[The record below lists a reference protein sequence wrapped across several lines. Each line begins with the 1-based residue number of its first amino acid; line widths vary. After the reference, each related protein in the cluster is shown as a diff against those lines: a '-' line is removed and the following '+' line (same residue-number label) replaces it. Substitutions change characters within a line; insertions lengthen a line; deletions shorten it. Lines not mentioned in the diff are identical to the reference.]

1 MIPRNASKA
10 WAPRSSAAAAAFTGP
25 KEVAAGDYRIR
36 ARRFV
41 VATGST
47 PSVPPLPGLDKLPYF
62 TNETI
67 FDLTKQ
73 PRHLLVIGGGPIGCE
88 LAQAF
93 RRLGADVT
101 VVEMA
106 RLLPKDDPE
115 AAAVVRDRLQAEGV
129 RLLED
134 TKVMHAVGAEG
145 AITLA
150 LDGKNGPQI
159 VTGSHLLVAAGR
171 RANFAGLELEKAGIA
186 ATPQGITVDAGL
198 RTSNRRVYAIGDV
211 IGGLQFTHA
220 AGYHAGIVIRR
231 ALFRLPAKMKPG
243 AIPWVTYTDPELA
256 QAGETEA
263 SARQKGLDIT
273 VTISPFAR
281 NDRAQTERDSD
292 GFVKVI
298 STKNGRILGATIVGA
313 QAGELIQVW
322 CLAIAQGLK
331 LSAMAGVVV
340 PYPTR
345 GEVRQAGRRRF
356 LRPEAV
362 QRARPPPDQASC
374 ACSDSAHGDGRE
386 QTTASPDARPAA
398 KPVGPAAGAD
408 DLLHH
413 AQRDPDLRAVGR
425 TLPRDLS
432 GRAHPG
438 RPSGDPGAD
447 GHARQHGERGSGEGA
462 AVPGRRLC
470 HRAEAARRLK
480 ADAGRGTAAAR
491 STPATTCANAVSSC

>member
-1 MIPRNASKA
+1 MTEFLRADICVIGAGSAGLSVAAGASQLGARTVLIESHKMGGDCLNFGCVPSKA
-10 WAPRSSAAAAAFTGP
+10 LLAAAHAAQSARQAGGFGVKLPPPMIDFAAVNAHVQGVIAGIAPHDSQERFEGLGATVIRAAAAFTGP

-41 VATGST
+41 IATGST
-47 PSVPPLPGLDKLPYF
+47 PFVPPLPGLDKLPYF

-67 FDLTKQ
+67 FELTKQ

-93 RRLGADVT
+93 RRLGAEVT

-106 RLLPKDDPE
+106 RLLPKDDPD
-115 AAAVVRDRLQAEGV
+115 AAALVRDRLKAEGV

-134 TKVMHAVGAEG
+134 TKIMHAVGAEG

-159 VTGSHLLVAAGR
+159 VTGSHLLIAAGR

-186 ATPQGITVDAGL
+186 STPQGITVDAGL
-198 RTSNRRVYAIGDV
+198 RTSNRRVFAIGDV

-220 AGYHAGIVIRR
+220 AGYHAAIVIRR

-263 SARQKGLDIT
+263 SARQKGLDIA

-298 STKNGRILGATIVGA
+298 STKKGRILGATIVGA

-345 GEVRQAGRRRF
+345 GEAGKR
-356 LRPEAV
+356 
-362 QRARPPPDQASC
+362 
-374 ACSDSAHGDGRE
+374 
-386 QTTASPDARPAA
+386 
-398 KPVGPAAGAD
+398 AAGDFYAPKLFSD
-408 DLLHH
+408 
-413 AQRDPDLRAVGR
+413 R
-425 TLPRDLS
+425 
-432 GRAHPG
+432 
-438 RPSGDPGAD
+438 
-447 GHARQHGERGSGEGA
+447 
-462 AVPGRRLC
+462 
-470 HRAEAARRLK
+470 ARRLIK
-480 ADAGRGTAAAR
+480 FLRLFG
-491 STPATTCANAVSSC
+491 

>member
-1 MIPRNASKA
+1 MTEVLRADICVIGAGSAGLSVAAGASQLGAKTVLIESHKMGGDCLNFGCVPSKA
-10 WAPRSSAAAAAFTGP
+10 LLAAAHAAQSARQAGRFGVKLPPPMIDFAAVNSHVQGVIAGIAPHDSQERFEGLGAMVIRAAAAFTGP
-25 KEVAAGDYRIR
+25 KEVAAGGYRIR

-41 VATGST
+41 IATGST
-47 PSVPPLPGLDKLPYF
+47 PFVPPLPGLDKLPYF

-67 FDLTKQ
+67 FDLKSQ

-106 RLLPKDDPE
+106 RLLPKDDPD
-115 AAAVVRDRLQAEGV
+115 AAAVVRGRLQAEGV

-159 VTGSHLLVAAGR
+159 VTGSHLLIAAGR
-171 RANFAGLELEKAGIA
+171 RANFAGLELEKAGIG

-198 RTSNRRVYAIGDV
+198 RTGNRRVFAIGDV

-231 ALFRLPAKMKPG
+231 ALFRLPAKMNPG

-263 SARQKGLDIT
+263 SARQKGLEIAVT
-273 VTISPFAR
+273 VSPFAR

-298 STKNGRILGATIVGA
+298 STKKGRILGATIVGA

-331 LSAMAGVVV
+331 LSAMAGVVA

-345 GEVRQAGRRRF
+345 GEAGKRAAGDFYAPRLFGDRTRRLIKF
-356 LRPEAV
+356 LRLF
-362 QRARPPPDQASC
+362 
-374 ACSDSAHGDGRE
+374 G
-386 QTTASPDARPAA
+386 
-398 KPVGPAAGAD
+398 
-408 DLLHH
+408 
-413 AQRDPDLRAVGR
+413 
-425 TLPRDLS
+425 
-432 GRAHPG
+432 
-438 RPSGDPGAD
+438 
-447 GHARQHGERGSGEGA
+447 
-462 AVPGRRLC
+462 
-470 HRAEAARRLK
+470 
-480 ADAGRGTAAAR
+480 
-491 STPATTCANAVSSC
+491 